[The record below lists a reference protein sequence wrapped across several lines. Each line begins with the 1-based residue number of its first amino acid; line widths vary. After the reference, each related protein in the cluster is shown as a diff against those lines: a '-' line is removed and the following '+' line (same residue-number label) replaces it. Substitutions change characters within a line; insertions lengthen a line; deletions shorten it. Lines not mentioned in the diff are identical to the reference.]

1 VSDSNAQ
8 VLSIRDKA
16 REKRSRNECRDKYLE
31 VVREEALTNVVFG
44 MKVRMHFESP
54 RNGIESYR
62 QPFFGCD
69 LFEV

>member
-1 VSDSNAQ
+1 
-8 VLSIRDKA
+8 
-16 REKRSRNECRDKYLE
+16 
-31 VVREEALTNVVFG
+31 VREEALTNVVFG